1 MKISTISCIFSQGML
16 LDNCEKIK
24 YKYIT
29 NNESAK
35 YIFGN
40 NVLETLISTTS
51 NKLNNYMMTTYVY
64 VLYTNVLVVS
74 LKNS

>member
-1 MKISTISCIFSQGML
+1 ML